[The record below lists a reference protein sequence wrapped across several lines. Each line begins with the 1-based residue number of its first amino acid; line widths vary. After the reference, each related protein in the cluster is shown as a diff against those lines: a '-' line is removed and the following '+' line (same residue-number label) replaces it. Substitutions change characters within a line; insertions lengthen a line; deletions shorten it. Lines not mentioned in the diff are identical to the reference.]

1 MSTRA
6 IRPKNGFIFARELP
20 DREVTSAGGIILS
33 RDSLKVGDQGH
44 EVEVVAS
51 GTPDLKPGDR
61 VIISVAGVSAFHQFQ
76 AERGF
81 SIPEAEVWAKVT
93 EHGEILPRHSQVLT
107 ERDDAAMKK
116 YAFGGSGLLHLPETH
131 LQNGLAASGQDDP
144 TNGGARSRDAITC
157 LYERVVRRGPAVL
170 DSDLTPGTV
179 VAFSPSYC
187 STRLS
192 RLSTTADGRTEKK
205 NYHLIL
211 ASEIFFAVE
220 GA

>member
-1 MSTRA
+1 MTRA

-116 YAFGGSGLLHLPETH
+116 YAFGDSVLHLPESH
-131 LQNGLAASGQDDP
+131 LKHGLAASGLDDP
-144 TNGGARSRDAITC
+144 SNDGRRERDAITC

-192 RLSTTADGRTEKK
+192 RLTRVGAKTQTKH
-205 NYHLIL
+205 YHLVL
-211 ASEIFFAVE
+211 ASELFFAVE